1 MDNFTDLTKE
11 QLELLNGEY
20 LYFGSPIK
28 HTTIS
33 SNKFL
38 TLLPGIASI
47 FVIDTNDL
55 YQGINK
61 YYNFIS
67 FGFDLWNKSP
77 EFLKKK
83 QSSVKIYNNAKDWIK
98 TKGTSKGFIHKIKL
112 TDYIKNNLK
121 ILNNGYDVRYEVV
134 YTGKKEIK
142 VDSTINH
149 TIEWTCTFSE
159 DRVAKYGPAGFIGKY
174 EPPYS
179 IEVLKEEY
187 PKLLKDEVHKWR
199 AETGI
204 ELIHKEPT
212 YEEQKRIFYNWLAM
226 SDKDKEISDKKC
238 KQLNHGLDN
247 FMLHNIIM
255 QQNWHDENYSDLSKF
270 RLMYN
275 LRDMERNGL
284 KYICLSN
291 SDKSLI
297 LKPRVP
303 KNAIKGLENNTIPRI
318 CVSNSI
324 FGAISAIKGNQ
335 TLYVHLVEPTKVLDN
350 AEVLQYVPAAVA
362 TGESW
367 VLDDEIKTNIVG
379 KIEINCDLHMI
390 YKFATYKDIDYY
402 AFFKD
407 YTFIP
412 FESLTKRTARK
423 VLLN

>member
-1 MDNFTDLTKE
+1 MNNFTDLTKE
-11 QLELLNGEY
+11 QLKLLDKEY
-20 LYFGSPIK
+20 LYFGSSIK
-28 HTTIS
+28 HSVIS
-33 SNKFL
+33 ANKFL

-47 FVIDTNDL
+47 FVINKNDL

-61 YYNFIS
+61 YYNFIN
-67 FGFDLWNKSP
+67 FEYDLWNKSIN
-77 EFLKKK
+77 FLKEK
-83 QSSVKIYNNAKDWIK
+83 QSKVKIYNNAKDWIK
-98 TKGTSKGFIHKIKL
+98 TKGVSEGYIHKIKL
-112 TDYIKNNLK
+112 TDYIRNNLK
-121 ILNNGYDVRYEVV
+121 VYNNSDVRYEIV

-142 VDSTINH
+142 VDSVIKH
-149 TIEWTCTFSE
+149 KIEWTCEFSE
-159 DRVAKYGPAGFIGKY
+159 DCIAKYSEAGFVSKY
-174 EPPYS
+174 DPPYS
-179 IEVLKEEY
+179 IEILKEKY

-204 ELIHKEPT
+204 ELIHLEPT

-238 KQLNHGLDN
+238 KQLNNGLDN
-247 FMLHNIIM
+247 FMLHNVIM
-255 QQNWHDENYSDLSKF
+255 QENWHDENYTDLSKF

-275 LRDMERNGL
+275 LRDMEANGL
-284 KYICLSN
+284 KYIHLSDSN
-291 SDKSLI
+291 KPLI

-303 KNAIKGLENNTIPRI
+303 KNAIKGLEDNKIPRI

-335 TLYVHLVEPTKVLDN
+335 TLYVHLVEPIKVLDN
-350 AEVLQYVPAAVA
+350 AEVLQYVPDAVT

-367 VLDDEIKTNIVG
+367 VLDNEIKTTIVG
-379 KIEINCDLHMI
+379 KIEINCDLHMV

-402 AFFKD
+402 SFFKD

>member
-179 IEVLKEEY
+179 IEVLKEKY
-187 PKLLKDEVHKWR
+187 PKLLKDPVHVWR
-199 AETGI
+199 AKTGI

-226 SDKDKEISDKKC
+226 SDEDKKISDKQC
-238 KQLNHGLDN
+238 KKFFNKTN
-247 FMLHNIIM
+247 INYHNYIM
-255 QQNWHDENYSDLSKF
+255 ENYWHDENYADLSKF

-275 LRDMERNGL
+275 LRDMETNGL
-284 KYICLSN
+284 KYIHISRSN
-291 SDKSLI
+291 KPLI
-297 LKPRVP
+297 LKPSVP
-303 KNAIKGLENNTIPRI
+303 KKILHTLENDTIPRI
-318 CVSNSI
+318 CVFNSI
-324 FGAISAIKGNQ
+324 FGAISAINAKD
-335 TLYVHLVEPTKVLDN
+335 TYYVHLVEPTKILDN
-350 AEVLQYVPAAVA
+350 PEVLRYVPDAAT
-362 TGESW
+362 TGECW
-367 VLDDEIKTNIVG
+367 VLDDEIKTTVIG
-379 KIEINCDLHMI
+379 KIEITDDLHMV
-390 YKFATYKDIDYY
+390 YKFARKNKLTYYDIFRNYN
-402 AFFKD
+402 
-407 YTFIP
+407 FIP
-412 FESLTKRTARK
+412 YESLTKRTARR